1 MAQVTRGRI
10 LDARRA
16 HADDRQ
22 LRMHLGP
29 LQIDSLPRRSKKTVF
44 DETIEFNERVKA
56 HSRARLV
63 DENRAIVD
71 VASMGFTM
79 KDRFELVKLVEASE
93 EALGASRITDWLSPE
108 FFTTKFWYMWA
119 TTFAFQPWH
128 SAVEFRRYLH
138 RFIKEFSRIETPAGV
153 KRTIFNQYD
162 SLVRPLE
169 SWLEQRNVRFMK
181 GCTVT
186 DLDLATAD
194 GKVAVARLTYRHN
207 GKIETVIVGGN
218 DLVFFQNASMTD
230 ASSLGSM
237 SMAPEHLT
245 KNDSGG
251 WALWEKVAK
260 NHPRI
265 RQPFGVQ
272 LICSGILLGIVHC
285 DAEGLRLLR

>member
-1 MAQVTRGRI
+1 
-10 LDARRA
+10 
-16 HADDRQ
+16 
-22 LRMHLGP
+22 MHLGP

-79 KDRFELVKLVEASE
+79 KDRFELVKPAEASE

-108 FFTTKFWYMWA
+108 FFTTKFWYMRP

-138 RFIKEFSRIETPAGV
+138 RFIKEFSRPETLAGV

-162 SLVRPLE
+162 SVVRPLE

-194 GKVAVARLTYRHN
+194 GKVAVARLTYRQN

>member
-1 MAQVTRGRI
+1 
-10 LDARRA
+10 
-16 HADDRQ
+16 
-22 LRMHLGP
+22 MHLGP

-63 DENRAIVD
+63 DEYRAIVD

-79 KDRFELVKLVEASE
+79 KDRFELVKLAEASE

-108 FFTTKFWYMWA
+108 FFTTKFWYMRA

-138 RFIKEFSRIETPAGV
+138 RFLKEFSRIETLAGV
-153 KRTIFNQYD
+153 KRTIVNQYD
-162 SLVRPLE
+162 SVVRPLE